1 MRIGIWK
8 KLVSLVIDI
17 NKNTL
22 SDHTERF
29 IAAGLSLDFLN
40 KMAKAVAALQSAG
53 YEPYD
58 QLYGYV
64 MHGNDQ
70 YITRHGGARDIVKKM
85 DVKDIKTF
93 LKHYRLNK
101 WKNIAD
107 SINPLPEREAG
118 LLFIH

>member
-1 MRIGIWK
+1 M
-8 KLVSLVIDI
+8 VIDI

-29 IAAGLSLDFLN
+29 IAAGLSLDFLS
-40 KMAKAVAALQSAG
+40 KMAKAVVALHSAG

-70 YITRHGGARDIVKKM
+70 YITRHGGAREIVKKLNI
-85 DVKDIKTF
+85 KDIKIF
-93 LKHYRLNK
+93 LKHYSLNK
-101 WKNIAD
+101 
-107 SINPLPEREAG
+107 
-118 LLFIH
+118 

>member
-1 MRIGIWK
+1 M
-8 KLVSLVIDI
+8 VIDI

-29 IAAGLSLDFLN
+29 IAAGLSLDFLS
-40 KMAKAVAALQSAG
+40 KMAKVISALQSAE

-70 YITRHGGARDIVKKM
+70 YITRYGGAREIVKNM
-85 DVKDIKTF
+85 NINDIKIF
-93 LKHYRLNK
+93 LKHYSLK
-101 WKNIAD
+101 K
-107 SINPLPEREAG
+107 
-118 LLFIH
+118 

>member
-1 MRIGIWK
+1 M
-8 KLVSLVIDI
+8 VSLVVDI

-29 IAAGLSLDFLN
+29 IAAGLSLEFLCEMT
-40 KMAKAVAALQSAG
+40 KVVAALNTAG
-53 YEPYD
+53 YDPYD

-64 MHGNDQ
+64 KHGNNL
-70 YITRHGGARDIVKKM
+70 YITRRGGARDIVKKM

-101 WKNIAD
+101 
-107 SINPLPEREAG
+107 
-118 LLFIH
+118 

>member
-1 MRIGIWK
+1 MIELEQRTVHAGTRK
-8 KLVSLVIDI
+8 KLVSVVIDI

-70 YITRHGGARDIVKKM
+70 YITRHGGAREIVTKM
-85 DVKDIKTF
+85 DIKDIKTF
-93 LKHYRLNK
+93 LKYYKSN
-101 WKNIAD
+101 
-107 SINPLPEREAG
+107 E
-118 LLFIH
+118 